1 MDARTGRLLL
11 GAGSGVAKLMW
22 ASARPVRAVT
32 STVLQGG
39 VAVVTLVAPRTSAAL
54 VREGRRERVRLLRR
68 WNGLLE
74 VLVGEVLDAFLRSI
88 DLTGLVRD
96 QVDVDALAGG
106 LDVDAVVAGVDLDAV
121 VRRLDLDAIVA
132 RVDLDRV
139 VAGVD
144 LDAVVARVDLDAAV
158 RRVDLD
164 AAVRRV
170 DLDAVVRRV
179 DIEPVLAELD
189 VDGVAARIDL
199 DAVIARLDLVGIA
212 RTVID
217 ELNLPEIIRSSTG
230 ALTSDTV
237 RAVRTEA
244 MTADGVVSGAVD
256 RLLRRGGAA
265 QPPVP
270 P

>member
-1 MDARTGRLLL
+1 MDERTGRLLL
-11 GAGSGVAKLMW
+11 GAGSGVARLVW

-32 STVLQGG
+32 STALQGG
-39 VAVVTLVAPRTSAAL
+39 VAVVTLVAPRTAAAL
-54 VREGRRERVRLLRR
+54 VRQGRRERVRLLRR

-74 VLVGEVLDAFLRSI
+74 ALVGEVLDALLRSI
-88 DLTGLVRD
+88 DLTALVRD
-96 QVDVDALAGG
+96 HVDVDALAGG
-106 LDVDAVVAGVDLDAV
+106 LDVDAVVATVDLDAV

-144 LDAVVARVDLDAAV
+144 LDAVV

-164 AAVRRV
+164 AAVGRV

-179 DIEPVLAELD
+179 DIEPVLAEVD
-189 VDGVAARIDL
+189 IDGVAARLDL
-199 DAVIARLDLVGIA
+199 DAVISRVDLVGIA
-212 RTVID
+212 RAVLD
-217 ELNLPEIIRSSTG
+217 ELDLPEIIRNSTG

-244 MTADGVVSGAVD
+244 MAADGVVSGAMD
-256 RLLRRGGAA
+256 RLLHRGTAA
-265 QPPVP
+265 QPPATP
-270 P
+270 